1 MAARAQPPKRP
12 RPPNGAS
19 WPFGVFWQQ
28 LVNGVMLGVTYAMVA
43 LAFNLVV
50 GAMDKLNFALGETSM
65 VAAMVAVVFIDART
79 LPFFVGLLVAILV
92 GAAVAVLTYVLCFR
106 LVDNRYFT
114 APILAS
120 LGLGLVMSS
129 AITRIWGSD
138 HRRVPPVFKGVRIEL
153 GPVTITGA
161 QLVILGIA
169 AVLAVAMYV
178 FLERTVWG
186 TAIRGVSDDPATA
199 ALLGV
204 PVQRIVVLTFALS
217 GVLAGCAGLLSG
229 LSFHTVSP
237 FDGFNTTLVALMI
250 IVVGGVG
257 SIAGGVVGALVI
269 GIVQI
274 LSVAYLSATQR
285 DLIVYALV
293 GAVVLLRPQGLF
305 GTNAGVMERV

>member
-1 MAARAQPPKRP
+1 M
-12 RPPNGAS
+12 
-19 WPFGVFWQQ
+19 FWQQ

-65 VAAMVAVVFIDART
+65 VAAMVAVVFIDAHT
-79 LPFFVGLLVAILV
+79 LPFFVGLLVAIVV

-129 AITRIWGSD
+129 AVTRIWGSD

-293 GAVVLLRPQGLF
+293 GAVVFLRPQGLF

>member
-1 MAARAQPPKRP
+1 
-12 RPPNGAS
+12 
-19 WPFGVFWQQ
+19 VFWQQ

-65 VAAMVAVVFIDART
+65 VAAMVAVVFIDAHT
-79 LPFFVGLLVAILV
+79 LPFFVGLLVAIVV

-129 AITRIWGSD
+129 AITQIWGSD

-169 AVLAVAMYV
+169 ALLAVAMFV

>member
-1 MAARAQPPKRP
+1 M
-12 RPPNGAS
+12 
-19 WPFGVFWQQ
+19 FWQQ

-65 VAAMVAVVFIDART
+65 VAAMVAVVFIDAHT
-79 LPFFVGLLVAILV
+79 LPFFVGLLVAIVV

-153 GPVTITGA
+153 GAVTITGA

>member
-1 MAARAQPPKRP
+1 
-12 RPPNGAS
+12 
-19 WPFGVFWQQ
+19 
-28 LVNGVMLGVTYAMVA
+28 MVA

-65 VAAMVAVVFIDART
+65 VAAMVAVVFIDAHT
-79 LPFFVGLLVAILV
+79 LPFVVGLVVAMVV

-106 LVDNRYFT
+106 LVDDRYFT

-129 AITRIWGSD
+129 TITRIWGSD
-138 HRRVPPVFKGVRIEL
+138 HRRVPPVLKDVRIEL
-153 GPVTITGA
+153 GPVTVIGA
-161 QLVILGIA
+161 QLVILGVA
-169 AVLAVAMYV
+169 AVLALSMYV

-186 TAIRGVSDDPATA
+186 TAIRGVSDDPSTA

-257 SIAGGVVGALVI
+257 SIAGGVVGALVV
-269 GIVQI
+269 GVVQI

-305 GTNAGVMERV
+305 GRNAGVMERV

>member
-1 MAARAQPPKRP
+1 
-12 RPPNGAS
+12 
-19 WPFGVFWQQ
+19 VFWQQ

-65 VAAMVAVVFIDART
+65 VAAMVAVVIIDART
-79 LPFFVGLLVAILV
+79 LPFFVGLLVAVVV

-138 HRRVPPVFKGVRIEL
+138 HRRVPAVFKGVRIEL

-178 FLERTVWG
+178 VLERTIWG

>member
-1 MAARAQPPKRP
+1 
-12 RPPNGAS
+12 
-19 WPFGVFWQQ
+19 VFWQQ

-65 VAAMVAVVFIDART
+65 VAAMVAVVFIDAHT
-79 LPFFVGLLVAILV
+79 LPFFVGLLVAIVV

-129 AITRIWGSD
+129 AVTRIWGSD

-293 GAVVLLRPQGLF
+293 GAVVFLRPQGLF

>member
-1 MAARAQPPKRP
+1 
-12 RPPNGAS
+12 
-19 WPFGVFWQQ
+19 VFWQQ

-65 VAAMVAVVFIDART
+65 VAAMVAVVFIDAHT
-79 LPFFVGLLVAILV
+79 LPFFVGLLVAIVV

>member
-1 MAARAQPPKRP
+1 M
-12 RPPNGAS
+12 
-19 WPFGVFWQQ
+19 FWQQ

-43 LAFNLVV
+43 LTFNLVV

-79 LPFFVGLLVAILV
+79 LPFFVGLLVAIVV

-138 HRRVPPVFKGVRIEL
+138 HRRVPPVFKGVRVEL

-169 AVLAVAMYV
+169 AVLAVGMYV

>member
-1 MAARAQPPKRP
+1 M
-12 RPPNGAS
+12 
-19 WPFGVFWQQ
+19 FWQQ

-65 VAAMVAVVFIDART
+65 VAAMVAVVIIDART
-79 LPFFVGLLVAILV
+79 LPFFVGLLVAVVV

-138 HRRVPPVFKGVRIEL
+138 HRRVPAVFKGVRIEL

-178 FLERTVWG
+178 VLERTIWG